1 MVVVECVCVG
11 KGVGEGEDEE
21 ERGRGAGERKGRLWG
36 LFQRLVG
43 PSGVGK
49 NITIPL
55 TDRSLPPRPPR
66 ASSAPS
72 PLCSHFDLPSVP
84 SLPLLLLLLSALCS
98 SSMVLHD
105 ATSSLNLNPPPWCCR
120 SFPSPFGRCCFSHLA
135 ERCCVSPPSFESCCR
150 SPPHFPLLLG
160 VGVAPLQEGRPT
172 PIRRVKEKEEKYGS
186 PNTAARPERSRGKN
200 STSLQE
206 GRSPPK
212 RRVE

>member
-1 MVVVECVCVG
+1 MRRSE
-11 KGVGEGEDEE
+11 GEGRGEE
-21 ERGRGAGERKGRLWG
+21 GQALGVVSATRRA
-36 LFQRLVG
+36 QR
-43 PSGVGK
+43 SWEK
-49 NITIPL
+49 HHNSL

-160 VGVAPLQEGRPT
+160 LGSLLSKKGGRP
-172 PIRRVKEKEEKYGS
+172 
-186 PNTAARPERSRGKN
+186 RS
-200 STSLQE
+200 E
-206 GRSPPK
+206 G
-212 RRVE
+212 